1 MTLNHSTFYDLYGS
15 VRTVICFLEE
25 HGLDLFSRQDLLAAS
40 NADSRYLKVFV
51 NCPGRG
57 IVAHRPLCPDRPH
70 LISGFGD
77 ACETGFL
84 FGMLDKAQLMTR
96 FGDLENFVDLLGERF
111 NFRNNMGCPRCGV
124 KEL

>member
-1 MTLNHSTFYDLYGS
+1 MRLNKALFYDLFGS
-15 VRTVICFLEE
+15 VRTVISFLEE
-25 HGLDLFSRQDLLAAS
+25 HGLDLFTIQDLLAS
-40 NADSRYLKVFV
+40 READSSFMKVFV

-57 IVAHRPLCPDRPH
+57 IVAHRPLCPDRPQ
-70 LISGFGD
+70 LVSGFGE

-84 FGMLDKAQLMTR
+84 FGMLEKDQVMAR
-96 FGDLENFVDLLGERF
+96 FGDIEDFVDRLGEKF